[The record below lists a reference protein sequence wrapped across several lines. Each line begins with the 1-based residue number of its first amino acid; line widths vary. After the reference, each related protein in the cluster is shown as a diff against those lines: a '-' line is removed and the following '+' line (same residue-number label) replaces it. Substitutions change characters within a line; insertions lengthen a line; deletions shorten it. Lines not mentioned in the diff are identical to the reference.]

1 MQSCKQREQSCQL
14 ILAIKYKHMNDH
26 EERIQKFIA
35 NNSSISR
42 RQAENLIEQGEVL
55 INGTVAK
62 IGQKISPTIDI
73 VTINE
78 QEIASDQE
86 EITIAYYKPR
96 GIIVSKRDPQKR
108 KTIYDDMSKE
118 YNRLV
123 HIGRLDKESEGIML
137 LTTNGELCYRLT
149 HPRYNIEKEY
159 LVHISG
165 IPDKAVLSQILNGIQ
180 VDDIFIKPSNI
191 HIENITKDGGSILRL
206 TLTEGRKREIRR
218 LIKHLGFNVKMLQRI
233 RIGNILLA
241 DLKNKKIKK
250 LGKAKINV
258 LKQMVGL

>member
-1 MQSCKQREQSCQL
+1 MLELFFKL
-14 ILAIKYKHMNDH
+14 NIL
-26 EERIQKFIA
+26 
-35 NNSSISR
+35 SP
-42 RQAENLIEQGEVL
+42 
-55 INGTVAK
+55 
-62 IGQKISPTIDI
+62 QKISPTIDI